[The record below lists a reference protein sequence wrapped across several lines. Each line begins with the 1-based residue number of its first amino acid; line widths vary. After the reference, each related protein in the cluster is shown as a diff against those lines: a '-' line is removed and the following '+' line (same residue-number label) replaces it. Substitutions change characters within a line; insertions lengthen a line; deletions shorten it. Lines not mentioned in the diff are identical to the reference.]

1 MDYYKIFSFPIED
14 FTGTDVCMHCST
26 EEEANAF
33 LEFLHSIGRQWS
45 SGDSYMERNNF
56 FGYNGGTCYYF
67 NQGLYGS
74 LGRAEALGKTVLE
87 FSDYLIDEEE
97 LETDDASLNEFF
109 SSFALCG

>member
-1 MDYYKIFSFPIED
+1 MDCHKFFSFPIEE
-14 FTGTDVCMHCST
+14 FTETDVCMHCST

-33 LEFLHSIGRQWS
+33 LEFLNSIGRRWA
-45 SGDSYMERNNF
+45 SGDSYLSHNNF
-56 FGYNGGTCYYF
+56 SDYNSGTCYYF

-74 LGRAEALGKTVLE
+74 FHNATARGRTVLE

-97 LETDDASLNEFF
+97 LEIDDASLNEFF